1 MPGFGEDFGQKVDL
15 TANIRGILRNYP
27 EGTAIL
33 KELVQNADDAGA
45 RKVSVCLD
53 GRTHSTTGL
62 ASPDLAQF
70 QGPALLAYNDSVFT
84 EDDFRSIQRIGDSL
98 KKLEE
103 DQTKIGRFGI
113 GFNAV
118 YHWTDLPSFV
128 SAKKLVMLDPQAR
141 FLPDVNPTNPG
152 VMVNWVDKPD
162 VLTRFPDQFAPYHF
176 SGSPIDWTR
185 PFNGTLFRLPLRT
198 AAQAET
204 STLSKRA
211 LGTEEASVILDSL
224 QAEASAMLLFLQ
236 NVESIEITYWE
247 AGAPRPTRRFHC
259 ELANVSGSLRE
270 TRAFVKNKSKHEQA
284 IKQKK
289 EFPADY
295 SLRINCSVGPPGG
308 VTYVEEWEVCNQ
320 LGGLGASLIAGLP
333 INSLLRL
340 VPWGGLAACISTE
353 NPNNARQSGLAYCFL
368 PLPVQTGL
376 PVMVCECV

>member
-1 MPGFGEDFGQKVDL
+1 
-15 TANIRGILRNYP
+15 
-27 EGTAIL
+27 
-33 KELVQNADDAGA
+33 
-45 RKVSVCLD
+45 
-53 GRTHSTTGL
+53 
-62 ASPDLAQF
+62 
-70 QGPALLAYNDSVFT
+70 
-84 EDDFRSIQRIGDSL
+84 
-98 KKLEE
+98 
-103 DQTKIGRFGI
+103 
-113 GFNAV
+113 V

-211 LGTEEASVILDSL
+211 LGTEDASVILDSL

-247 AGAPRPTRRFHC
+247 AGAPKPTRRFHC
-259 ELANVSGSLRE
+259 ELANVSSSLRE

-320 LGGLGASLIAGLP
+320 LGGLGASLSAGLP
-333 INSLLRL
+333 IKSLLRL
-340 VPWGGLAACISTE
+340 VPWGGLAACVSTE
-353 NPNNARQSGLAYCFL
+353 NPNNARQTGLAYCFL